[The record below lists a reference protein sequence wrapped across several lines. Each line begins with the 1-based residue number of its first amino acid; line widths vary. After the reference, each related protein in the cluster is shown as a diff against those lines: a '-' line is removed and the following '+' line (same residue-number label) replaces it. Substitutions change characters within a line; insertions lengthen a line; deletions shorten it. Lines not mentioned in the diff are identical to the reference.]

1 MRKRDPSPTQ
11 LDIMF
16 ALMDQGGLSV
26 AQIELRYRK
35 AFRKN
40 LKAAQYH
47 LQRLNRQRFIRGYLR
62 SQNGKKTGKKI
73 RIWYLTR
80 LGERQLA
87 PRLSLIT
94 APAQGQ
100 VL

>member
-26 AQIELRYRK
+26 AQIQLRYKK
-35 AFRKN
+35 AFRKEIP
-40 LKAAQYH
+40 AVRYH
-47 LQRLNRQRFIRGYLR
+47 LQELNRQGFIRGYFR
-62 SQNGKKTGKKI
+62 SQNGKRTGKKI

-80 LGERQLA
+80 LGDRQLA
-87 PRLSLIT
+87 P
-94 APAQGQ
+94 
-100 VL
+100 V